1 MLCNKQLINLVRR
14 YPTVNTSDSVWDF
27 PAMTSLWVNKYYL
40 LYPSALE
47 LIINFS
53 NSELAYKECQQGNRW
68 RFKHVSTVK
77 TAL

>member
-1 MLCNKQLINLVRR
+1 
-14 YPTVNTSDSVWDF
+14 
-27 PAMTSLWVNKYYL
+27 MTSLWVNKYYL

-47 LIINFS
+47 LHVIINFS